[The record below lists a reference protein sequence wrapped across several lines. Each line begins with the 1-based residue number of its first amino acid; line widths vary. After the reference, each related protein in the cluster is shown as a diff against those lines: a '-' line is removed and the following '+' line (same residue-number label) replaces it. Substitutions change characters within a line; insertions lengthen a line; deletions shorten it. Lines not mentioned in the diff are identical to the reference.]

1 LSHLSAVELAYG
13 EVSPGWNIAGNVVEL
28 LLVKRVHQDV
38 IVVLSL
44 HIAVISVLLSL
55 DVAVS

>member
-1 LSHLSAVELAYG
+1 MSAVVLAYG
-13 EVSPGWNIAGNVVEL
+13 EVGPGWNIARDVVEL

-55 DVAVS
+55 DLAVS

>member
-1 LSHLSAVELAYG
+1 MSAVELAYG
-13 EVSPGWNIAGNVVEL
+13 EVSPGWNIAGNVVEF